1 MSKHDFQ
8 LVAAHPALDFLNTV
22 DDWTV
27 EEPSEYLPDFAEA
40 MRFGELSGL
49 VSRAESR
56 ALAAH
61 GSESEMRRLRELRGR
76 LERIFRASVEDRSPD
91 VSDLDQLARDAAAAA
106 TTARLR
112 VSSGVVTRAIDAD
125 EAGTSLLR
133 MRLVESALALLTS
146 ERMERVKA
154 CPSCGWFFLDTT
166 KNASRRWCSMDM
178 CGSAAKAR
186 AYYWRN
192 RGGNA

>member
-22 DDWTV
+22 NDWTV
-27 EEPSEYLPDFAEA
+27 EEPSDYLPDFAEA
-40 MRFGELSGL
+40 MRFGELAGL
-49 VSRAESR
+49 VTRAESR

-61 GSESEMRRLRELRGR
+61 GSESEVRRLRELRGR
-76 LERIFRASVEDRSPD
+76 LERIFRSSVEARTPD
-91 VSDLDQLARDAAAAA
+91 ASDLDQLGRDAAAAA

-112 VSSGVVTRAIDAD
+112 ASSGAVLRSLDAD

-146 ERMERVKA
+146 DRMDRVKS

-166 KNASRRWCSMDM
+166 KNSSRRWCSMDM

-192 RGGNA
+192 RRANA